1 MDKKIQEMVDAGFE
15 KEAFLKELNDL
26 DLMKKYK
33 CFLSKKC
40 NDDKFERIKK
50 MFEFCKDL
58 EDFAEYM
65 GEADFAK
72 LDESYGKKDKRGQSV
87 MIDFAGLT
95 PIEAF
100 TKYKVGV
107 KEVLKKGY
115 ILNEKDIYEHK

>member
-1 MDKKIQEMVDAGFE
+1 MNKKIQEMVEAGFE
-15 KEAFLKELNDL
+15 KEDFLNQLNDL

-50 MFEFCKDL
+50 MFEFCKDI
-58 EDFAEYM
+58 ENFAEYM
-65 GEADFAK
+65 GEVDFAK
-72 LDESYGKKDKRGQSV
+72 LEESYGRKDKRGQSV
-87 MIDFAGLT
+87 AVDFSGLT
-95 PIEAF
+95 AIEAF

-115 ILNEKDIYEHK
+115 ILNEKDIYVRK